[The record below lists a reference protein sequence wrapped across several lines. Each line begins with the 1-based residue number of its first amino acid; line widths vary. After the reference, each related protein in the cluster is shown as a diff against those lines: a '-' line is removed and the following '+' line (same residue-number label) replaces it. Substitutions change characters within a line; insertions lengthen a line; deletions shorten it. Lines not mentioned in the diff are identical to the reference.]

1 MTSDQTKVL
10 LEAHRQLMEG
20 DAILAPILKLLDEE
34 GYKIYRPPTDESHC
48 YSFQKR
54 VDDGLHFL
62 CECNDKLFMNVTVW
76 DFTINGH
83 SHQSVEM
90 YMTHENSE
98 NNWFHLKVYGIKLE
112 EFVEYYQTGFDKLF
126 KAWKT
131 VY

>member
-1 MTSDQTKVL
+1 MTPDQTKVL
-10 LEAHRQLMEG
+10 LKAQRQLMEG
-20 DAILAPILKLLDEE
+20 DALLSPVLKLLDEE
-34 GYKIYRPPTDESHC
+34 GYKIYHHPTESQC

-83 SHQSVEM
+83 SHRSVEM

-98 NNWFHLKVYGIKLE
+98 NNWFSLKVYGIEPKV
-112 EFVEYYQTGFDKLF
+112 FPDFYARGFEQLMS
-126 KAWKT
+126 AWKT